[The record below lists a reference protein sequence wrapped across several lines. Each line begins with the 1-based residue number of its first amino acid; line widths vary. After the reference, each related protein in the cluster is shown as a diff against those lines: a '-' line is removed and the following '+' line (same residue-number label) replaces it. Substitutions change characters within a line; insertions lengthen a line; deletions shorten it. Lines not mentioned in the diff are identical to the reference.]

1 MGKSAHHVRNAEDF
15 VNEIRNLSINQD
27 EIMASFDVVSLFT
40 KIAVELALDVLLHRL
55 ELWADISS
63 HTKWSIQDI
72 CQGIKGSQ
80 CSRQWLSQPKNWGGQ
95 NV

>member
-1 MGKSAHHVRNAEDF
+1 MHHVRNAEDF
-15 VNEIRNLSINQD
+15 VNKIRNLSINQD

-40 KIAVELALDVLLHRL
+40 KIPVELALDVLLHRL

-72 CQGIKGSQ
+72 
-80 CSRQWLSQPKNWGGQ
+80 
-95 NV
+95 